1 MGESLIHIKLDY
13 DESLEIRKEILNTQ
27 KDLIN
32 LLRTVKRYHIIRS
45 TELQLKLMLQKK
57 IKELKLNTI
66 KLEQVLPKIRI
77 PSILKREEKE
87 EDIIKKESPVKK
99 MKKEDYD
106 KNIEEQLKEIQEK
119 LKRLE

>member
-1 MGESLIHIKLDY
+1 MGESLIHIRLDY
-13 DESLEIRKEILNTQ
+13 DESLETRKEILNTQ

-32 LLRTVKRYHIIRS
+32 LLRTVKRYHIIRN

-57 IKELKLNTI
+57 IKELKLNTT
-66 KLEQVLPKIRI
+66 KLEQILPKIRI

-87 EDIIKKESPVKK
+87 DDTIKRESPVKK

>member
-1 MGESLIHIKLDY
+1 MSENLIHIKLDY
-13 DESLEIRKEILNTQ
+13 DEYLETRKEILNTQ
-27 KDLIN
+27 KDLID

-57 IKELKLNTI
+57 IKELKLNNSKI
-66 KLEQVLPKIRI
+66 EKVLPKIRV
-77 PSILKREEKE
+77 PNILKREKE
-87 EDIIKKESPVKK
+87 EDLIKKESPVKK